1 MKMVIGLGNP
11 GKKYAGT
18 KHNVGFMVVDE
29 LARHLNL
36 HLNKLEH
43 DAVTASTRIGGER
56 VLLAEPQTFMN
67 ESGRAVKQL
76 MHFYKL
82 VPEDI
87 IVVQDDLDMPV
98 GKLRLRAKGS
108 AGGHNGIKDIISNI
122 GTSDFARVKIGI
134 AHPTQTTVVD
144 WVLTPFTG
152 DNAAVVG
159 QAQDLAVSLLY
170 DWLRGEELPELMNK
184 YN

>member
-1 MKMVIGLGNP
+1 MVIGLGNP

-108 AGGHNGIKDIISNI
+108 AGGHNGLRILSATLALATLPVSRSASPPDPDNGS
-122 GTSDFARVKIGI
+122 GLGI
-134 AHPTQTTVVD
+134 DPIH
-144 WVLTPFTG
+144 
-152 DNAAVVG
+152 
-159 QAQDLAVSLLY
+159 
-170 DWLRGEELPELMNK
+170 R
-184 YN
+184 

>member
-18 KHNVGFMVVDE
+18 KHNVGFMVVDS
-29 LARHLNL
+29 LAQHLNV
-36 HLNKLEH
+36 HLTKLEH
-43 DAVTASTRIGGER
+43 DAVTASTRIDGEK
-56 VLLAEPQTFMN
+56 VLLVEPQTYMN

-76 MHFYKL
+76 MHCYKL
-82 VPEDI
+82 APEDI

-98 GKLRLRAKGS
+98 GKLRLRARGS
-108 AGGHNGIKDIISNI
+108 AGGHNGIKDIINNI
-122 GTSDFARVKIGI
+122 GTNDFARVKIGI

-144 WVLTPFTG
+144 WVLTPFKG
-152 DNAAVVG
+152 DNAIVVG
-159 QAQDLAVSLLY
+159 EAQDLAVSLLF
-170 DWLRGEELPELMNK
+170 DWLQGEDLPELMNK